1 MAGMLPL
8 APFPP
13 TSVPPILVVGAP
25 MPHLHSLVRLLHRSG
40 AACDFLTTNPRLRP
54 TGPVRRTLRRG
65 VDVDEDW
72 MVAAL
77 RWREGHGGRIMLGD
91 DGLLSAVRDSALS
104 PEDQARLLGVIGPG
118 HLDHVG
124 SKAGL
129 AEACT
134 RGGVPQPRYRVASGA
149 CELTEVCEAVGYPAV
164 VKLDRSGGGDGVF
177 VCRSAADTDA
187 LADRL
192 PSGRLLIQEWVDG
205 ETIDLSGFFGAGR
218 PVHFVHAEFLETV
231 GGPHAPSKR
240 RRYTHPG
247 ALGPEVFEAVAT
259 LAGAI
264 GLDGVAN
271 VTAMR
276 RRDDGALLFI
286 EADLRPNVWVEMSR
300 HMGDDPAPSL
310 RAWFERG
317 ETMARP
323 RPPSGP
329 ATLEIAYLFR
339 LAAREAWLNRH
350 GAWRQ
355 FADHDPWRVV
365 RFLAGGRIN
374 GCVRAIAR
382 RLRRHDRPA

>member
-1 MAGMLPL
+1 
-8 APFPP
+8 
-13 TSVPPILVVGAP
+13 
-25 MPHLHSLVRLLHRSG
+25 MPHLHSLVRLFHRAG
-40 AACDFLTTNPRLRP
+40 VPCDFLTTNPRLLP

-72 MVAAL
+72 MAAAL
-77 RWREGHGGRIMLGD
+77 RWREGHGGRVVLGD
-91 DGLLSAVRDSALS
+91 DGLLTAVRDSALP
-104 PEDQARLLGVIGPG
+104 PEDQCRLLGITGPG

-129 AEACT
+129 AEALA
-134 RGGVPQPRYRVASGA
+134 RGGVAQPRFRVARGA
-149 CELTEVCEAVGYPAV
+149 SDAAAACAAVGYPVV
-164 VKLDRSGGGDGVF
+164 VKVDRSAGGDGVF
-177 VCRSAADTDA
+177 VCRSSADADA
-187 LADRL
+187 LAGRL
-192 PSGRLLIQEWVDG
+192 PPGRLLVQEWVDG

-247 ALGPEVFEAVAT
+247 ALGPEVFDAVAGMAAA
-259 LAGAI
+259 L
-264 GLDGVAN
+264 GLDGFAN
-271 VTAMR
+271 LTAMR

-300 HMGDDPAPSL
+300 HMGDDPAPSIG
-310 RAWFERG
+310 AWLERG

-323 RPPSGP
+323 RPPDGP

-339 LAAREAWLNRH
+339 LRPRDAWLNRH

-365 RFLAGGRIN
+365 CFLAGGRIN
-374 GCVRAIAR
+374 GWARSVAR
-382 RLRRHDRPA
+382 RFRRHDGPAR